1 MILHKK
7 QKEKDMKTKEEL
19 AVLGQLEDS
28 EIVELYWARDERAIE
43 ETSKKY
49 EKYLYRIAYNI
60 VKDRQDS
67 EECVN
72 DTYLNTWNGIPPARP
87 SVLHVFLSKITRN
100 LALDRFRKNGAAKRI
115 PSEMLLSLE
124 ELDEAIC
131 CDASPEE
138 AYLIGEIS
146 RLLNGYLRSLP
157 PRSEFIFV
165 CRYYYADGVEAIA
178 QMLGIS
184 RNTVS
189 RELSAMRKD
198 LRELLEKEGIQ

>member
-1 MILHKK
+1 M
-7 QKEKDMKTKEEL
+7 KEKEEFTWQ
-19 AVLGQLEDS
+19 GQLEDH

-60 VKDRQDS
+60 VKDRMDS

-87 SVLHVFLSKITRN
+87 SVLHVFLAKITRN

-115 PSEMLLSLE
+115 PSEMTISLE
-124 ELDEAIC
+124 ELDEAIS
-131 CDASPEE
+131 AQPSPEE
-138 AYLIGEIS
+138 EYLIGEIS
-146 RLLNGYLRSLP
+146 RVLNGYLRSLP

-178 QMLGIS
+178 QMLDVS

-189 RELSAMRKD
+189 RELSAMRKG
-198 LRELLEKEGIQ
+198 LRELLEKEGIR

>member
-1 MILHKK
+1 M
-7 QKEKDMKTKEEL
+7 KEKEEFTWQ
-19 AVLGQLEDS
+19 GQLEDH

-60 VKDRQDS
+60 VKDRMDS

-72 DTYLNTWNGIPPARP
+72 DTYLNTWNGIPPAHP
-87 SVLHVFLSKITRN
+87 GALHVFLAKITRN

-115 PSEMLLSLE
+115 PSEMTISLE
-124 ELDEAIC
+124 ELDEAIS
-131 CDASPEE
+131 AQPSPEE
-138 AYLIGEIS
+138 EYLIGEIS
-146 RLLNGYLRSLP
+146 RVLNGYLRSLP

-178 QMLGIS
+178 QMLDVS

-189 RELSAMRKD
+189 RELSAMRRG
-198 LRELLEKEGIQ
+198 LRALLEKEGIR